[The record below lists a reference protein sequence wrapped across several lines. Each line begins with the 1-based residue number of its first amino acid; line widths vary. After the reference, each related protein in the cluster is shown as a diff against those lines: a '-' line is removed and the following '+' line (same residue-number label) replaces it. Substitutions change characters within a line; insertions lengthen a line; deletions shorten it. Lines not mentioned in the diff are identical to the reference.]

1 MQATL
6 SGIMQ
11 QDNMATT
18 RKRTMNTDTLANQL
32 EIAIDAERLLKGE
45 PMSAHTTFKVGG
57 PVDFF
62 ASIASV
68 DELVA
73 VLDACRQANAPWHVI
88 GCGSDLLV
96 ADEGIEGV
104 CICLGEHFAGIRVDG
119 TRVIAQAGAT
129 NEQVAKAACEAG
141 LSGYEF
147 ASGIPG
153 SIGGAA
159 IMNAGAYDGEFAH
172 VCVEVTCLTPTGEVV
187 TVPASEAD
195 WRYRHSM
202 MSDEGYIVL
211 DATLQLVPW
220 DTSQI
225 RARMDE
231 LAERRAC
238 VATPAVAHRS
248 PPSTAGSS
256 STWERRA
263 PVMCARSSQTC
274 RMPSS
279 PIRVSCSNRKS
290 ACGALTTRVPASGT
304 ACHLR
309 SRACGSNRASRPS

>member
-18 RKRTMNTDTLANQL
+18 RKRTMDTDTLANRL

-104 CICLGEHFAGIRVDG
+104 CICLGEHFAGI
-119 TRVIAQAGAT
+119 T
-129 NEQVAKAACEAG
+129 
-141 LSGYEF
+141 
-147 ASGIPG
+147 
-153 SIGGAA
+153 
-159 IMNAGAYDGEFAH
+159 
-172 VCVEVTCLTPTGEVV
+172 
-187 TVPASEAD
+187 
-195 WRYRHSM
+195 
-202 MSDEGYIVL
+202 
-211 DATLQLVPW
+211 
-220 DTSQI
+220 
-225 RARMDE
+225 
-231 LAERRAC
+231 
-238 VATPAVAHRS
+238 
-248 PPSTAGSS
+248 STARASS
-256 STWERRA
+256 RGRCHQRAGRR
-263 PVMCARSSQTC
+263 
-274 RMPSS
+274 
-279 PIRVSCSNRKS
+279 
-290 ACGALTTRVPASGT
+290 GG
-304 ACHLR
+304 LR
-309 SRACGSNRASRPS
+309 SRALRLRVRQWHSRFHRRGGHHERRAHTTASSRTSASR